1 MLHDTLIVK
10 LRYEEIIKNIRTNDK
25 SKNPKSVDQ
34 VIDETEQPEHLEL

>member
-10 LRYEEIIKNIRTNDK
+10 LRYEEIIKNFRTNEK

-34 VIDETEQPEHLEL
+34 IIEETE